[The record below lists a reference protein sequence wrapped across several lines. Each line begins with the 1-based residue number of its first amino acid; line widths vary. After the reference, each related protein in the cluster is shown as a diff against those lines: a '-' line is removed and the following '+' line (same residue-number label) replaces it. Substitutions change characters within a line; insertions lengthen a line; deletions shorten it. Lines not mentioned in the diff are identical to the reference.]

1 MIKAYVELGLGV
13 GIVAAMAFDEDR
25 DRELRRIDAA
35 HLFPTNTS
43 RVAVKRG
50 VFLRRFAYD
59 FLELFSPRLSRKS
72 VERALK
78 GGQEMYEL

>member
-1 MIKAYVELGLGV
+1 M

-25 DRELRRIDAA
+25 DRGLRRIDAA

-43 RVAVKRG
+43 RIAVKRG
-50 VFLRRFAYD
+50 VFLRGFAYD
-59 FLELFSPRLSRKS
+59 FLELFSPRLGRKS